1 MDKLLAGLKH
11 SFGPEILNALDDPEI
26 IEIMLNPDGGLWME
40 SLGRPMEHCGYIS
53 QDKALLILGY
63 IASSLSTTV
72 TVERPIVEGELPY
85 FGCRFEGIIPP
96 IVEAPTFSIRKPAGK
111 VFTLE
116 DYVSRGIMD
125 ISLLPIIHEAVEQ
138 YANIIVVGGTGSGK
152 TTFINAII
160 DSIAKICPDDR
171 LTIIE
176 DTKEL
181 QSKSRNTVFLRTSD
195 FVNTRRLVKVVM
207 RLRPTRILIGEVRDE
222 TALDLLKAWN
232 TGHPGGV
239 SSVHANSAEEG
250 IYRIEELVAEA
261 TSAPKQRLIS
271 MAIQLIIYIERTPS
285 GRKVSQVI
293 RMKGFDSVNQQYK
306 LERIYGNKKI

>member
-1 MDKLLAGLKH
+1 
-11 SFGPEILNALDDPEI
+11 
-26 IEIMLNPDGGLWME
+26 
-40 SLGRPMEHCGYIS
+40 
-53 QDKALLILGY
+53 
-63 IASSLSTTV
+63 
-72 TVERPIVEGELPY
+72 
-85 FGCRFEGIIPP
+85 
-96 IVEAPTFSIRKPAGK
+96 VEAPTFSIRKPASK

-125 ISLLPIIHEAVEQ
+125 ASVLPIIHKAVEG
-138 YANIIVVGGTGSGK
+138 YANIVVVGGTGSGK
-152 TTFINAII
+152 TTLINAVI
-160 DSIAKICPDDR
+160 DSISKICPDDR

-250 IYRIEELVAEA
+250 LYRIEELVAEA
-261 TSAPKQRLIS
+261 TAAPKQRLIS
-271 MAIQLIIYIERTPS
+271 MAIQLIVYIERTPS
-285 GRKVSQVI
+285 GRRVSQVI
-293 RMKGFDSVNQQYK
+293 SVQGFDAINQQYK
-306 LERIYGNKKI
+306 LERIYDTKKI

>member
-1 MDKLLAGLKH
+1 
-11 SFGPEILNALDDPEI
+11 
-26 IEIMLNPDGGLWME
+26 
-40 SLGRPMEHCGYIS
+40 
-53 QDKALLILGY
+53 
-63 IASSLSTTV
+63 
-72 TVERPIVEGELPY
+72 
-85 FGCRFEGIIPP
+85 
-96 IVEAPTFSIRKPAGK
+96 VEAPTFSIRKPASK

-116 DYVSRGIMD
+116 DYVSQGIMD
-125 ISLLPIIHEAVEQ
+125 ASVLPIIHKAVEG
-138 YANIIVVGGTGSGK
+138 YANIVVVGGTGSGK
-152 TTFINAII
+152 TTLINAVI

-207 RLRPTRILIGEVRDE
+207 RLRPTRIIIGEVRDE

-250 IYRIEELVAEA
+250 LYRIEELVAEA

-271 MAIQLIIYIERTPS
+271 MAIQLIIYIERAPS
-285 GRKVSQVI
+285 GRRVSQVI
-293 RMKGFDSVNQQYK
+293 SVQGFDVINQQYR
-306 LERIYGNKKI
+306 LEHFYDIKKI